1 MVSIWSSH
9 LDRDDGVMWDISP
22 NSIGNIKNYPS
33 SLDSYEEFY
42 NFFEGG
48 DIGTGY
54 EINPFTNKPYDEQI
68 IPRGDYTRVLSEFW
82 ADGPDSETPPGH
94 WFVIL
99 NQVNDD
105 KNLIKKFE
113 GEGNVLS
120 SLEWDI
126 RSYFLMGGAMHDA
139 AISAW
144 SIKGYYDYVR
154 PVSVIRYFSDIDFQ
168 SQNSFTLIDN
178 FIELVDYNDSIY
190 LFDKNNLGKIKLFTW
205 RGFSNPYEE
214 TNSEKGS
221 GWVLAENW
229 WPYQRPSFV
238 TPPFAGYVSGHS
250 TFSTAAATILE
261 SLTGSEYFPGG
272 IGEFNIE
279 KNNFLVFENG
289 PSVNF
294 KLQWARYR
302 DAADQCSLSRIWGGI
317 HPPIDDIPGRLIGRK
332 VGKDSFNFGKSFF
345 EVDQVLNVQEA
356 LPNSINVYPNPSRYN
371 RYINVVNES
380 SKKIISVKVFDF
392 NGREFLQTGNLFYD
406 SSLRIDISQLKKG
419 FFILNLNFDDGSS
432 YRTKILITN

>member
-1 MVSIWSSH
+1 
-9 LDRDDGVMWDISP
+9 
-22 NSIGNIKNYPS
+22 
-33 SLDSYEEFY
+33 
-42 NFFEGG
+42 
-48 DIGTGY
+48 
-54 EINPFTNKPYDEQI
+54 
-68 IPRGDYTRVLSEFW
+68 
-82 ADGPDSETPPGH
+82 
-94 WFVIL
+94 
-99 NQVNDD
+99 
-105 KNLIKKFE
+105 
-113 GEGNVLS
+113 
-120 SLEWDI
+120 
-126 RSYFLMGGAMHDA
+126 MGGAMHDA

-178 FIELVDYNDSIY
+178 FIELVDYNDSLY

-356 LPNSINVYPNPSRYN
+356 LSNSINVYPNPSRYN

-380 SKKIISVKVFDF
+380 SKKIISVKVFDP